1 MNKETKKIELLN
13 PKSDYVFKRIF
24 GHVGNEE
31 ITCNLLN
38 SILEHKITKIELD
51 KNPILERDLLDDKLG
66 ILDIKAEADDHMN
79 INIEMQV
86 IDQKNIEKRLL
97 YYWSKMYIKG
107 IQKAQDYEKL
117 EKSIIV
123 LFSDYN
129 LKNLEGIKK
138 YMTQWN
144 IREKENHTVVLTNIF
159 EIYIIELEKYKEQ
172 TNNKELDTWVKFLRN
187 PEVINMEKASK
198 EVRKAK
204 EVLEE
209 ISQDERERYLA
220 ELRQKY
226 VMDQKAMIDAGYDKG
241 IEKGR
246 EEGKHEKAIEIAKN
260 LKAMRISLEEIEKV
274 TGLLK
279 EEIERL

>member
-1 MNKETKKIELLN
+1 
-13 PKSDYVFKRIF
+13 
-24 GHVGNEE
+24 
-31 ITCNLLN
+31 
-38 SILEHKITKIELD
+38 
-51 KNPILERDLLDDKLG
+51 
-66 ILDIKAEADDHMN
+66 
-79 INIEMQV
+79 
-86 IDQKNIEKRLL
+86 
-97 YYWSKMYIKG
+97 
-107 IQKAQDYEKL
+107 
-117 EKSIIV
+117 
-123 LFSDYN
+123 
-129 LKNLEGIKK
+129 
-138 YMTQWN
+138 MTQWN

-172 TNNKELDTWVKFLRN
+172 TNNKALDTWVKFLRN

-226 VMDQKAMIDAGYDKG
+226 VMDQKAIRDAGYDKG